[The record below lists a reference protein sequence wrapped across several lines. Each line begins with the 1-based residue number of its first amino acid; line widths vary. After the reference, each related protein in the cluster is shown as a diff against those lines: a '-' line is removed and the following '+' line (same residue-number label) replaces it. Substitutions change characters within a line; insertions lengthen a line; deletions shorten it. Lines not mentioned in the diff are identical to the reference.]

1 MPMDYEG
8 YPIHDKDVAAPLGS
22 FKRELRQS
30 VPLKYHSEVED
41 LTKAENSPNKDSKK
55 ISKNAS
61 VSFRNQRRTNLVDI
75 EETYSNLILRSRE
88 MSHHAFVDVT
98 SETDK
103 ICDDIDVGWL
113 VASNFTVVKDI
124 FQLEIAFGNGFLKTV
139 EWVSR
144 VCLLRHQNR
153 SNTSLRTVNIVV
165 LGKSDEG
172 GYYKT
177 YGSDAEGEK
186 GYLKE
191 TYSKGDHGYK
201 TFDTF
206 HKQDGDKYGFEKQF
220 AYGKGRRRK
229 DSDKHAEESS
239 NISKHDDHESA
250 GTIVDS
256 HYVDNEGDH
265 TGEHYS
271 GDYGSH
277 YTAAEPD
284 SESYTDTGDGH
295 SENYSTG
302 SGSEGSYENHS
313 SYSSSSDSGDNNA
326 NHY

>member
-1 MPMDYEG
+1 MRRKTYELLVTFLILGHSLGMPMDYEG
-8 YPIHDKDVAAPLGS
+8 YPILDKDVALLGY

-30 VPLKYHSEVED
+30 VPLKFHSEVED
-41 LTKAENSPNKDSKK
+41 LAKAENAPNKDSKK
-55 ISKNAS
+55 IAKNAS
-61 VSFRNQRRTNLVDI
+61 ALAQSAKASIPINTSFLSEPETNLVDI
-75 EETYSNLILRSRE
+75 EETCSNLILRSRE
-88 MSHHAFVDVT
+88 MSHAFFDV
-98 SETDK
+98 SLETDK
-103 ICDDIDVGWL
+103 IRDDIDV
-113 VASNFTVVKDI
+113 
-124 FQLEIAFGNGFLKTV
+124 
-139 EWVSR
+139 
-144 VCLLRHQNR
+144 
-153 SNTSLRTVNIVV
+153 
-165 LGKSDEG
+165 GKSDEG

-206 HKQDGDKYGFEKQF
+206 HKQDGDKYGFEKHF
-220 AYGKGRRRK
+220 AYGKARRAK
-229 DSDKHAEESS
+229 DSDKHAEQSS
-239 NISKHDDHESA
+239 KIGKHEDHEGA

-265 TGEHYS
+265 SGEHYS

-277 YTAAEPD
+277 YTAAEPS
-284 SESYTDTGDGH
+284 SESYSDTGDGH
-295 SENYSTG
+295 SKNYSTG

-313 SYSSSSDSGDNNA
+313 SYSSSSDSGGDYG